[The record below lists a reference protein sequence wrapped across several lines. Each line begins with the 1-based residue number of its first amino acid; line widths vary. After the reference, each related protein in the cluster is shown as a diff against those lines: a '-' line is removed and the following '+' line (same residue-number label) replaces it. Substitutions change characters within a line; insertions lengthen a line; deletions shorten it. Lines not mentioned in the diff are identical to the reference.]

1 MPFRP
6 TSCSASFTSSSL
18 NGLMTASIFFMK
30 PNSPI
35 RVGAKVAC
43 YPDPSVAGT
52 VPGPRTACGRASR
65 SRGPF
70 PGQSC
75 RLFLV
80 QQVGSAQASQGVAAG
95 QTKPASQAAVR
106 ASDTGARSKRSL
118 AIPLRGGQY
127 AGFDRRN
134 GRHRLQDLGGDL
146 VWVALR
152 VRAPVLEVT
161 PVTVADEAVRD
172 ADGRAAVGN
181 AVAEG
186 VDRLGLVLAGQ
197 PHVIVRPVNRDVVFA
212 RRL

>member
-52 VPGPRTACGRASR
+52 VPGPRTACARASR
-65 SRGPF
+65 SHGPF

-75 RLFLV
+75 R
-80 QQVGSAQASQGVAAG
+80 
-95 QTKPASQAAVR
+95 
-106 ASDTGARSKRSL
+106 KRPL

-127 AGFDRRN
+127 AGVDRRN

-197 PHVIVRPVNRDVVFA
+197 THVVVRPVDRDVVFA